1 MTGPPKCGNHQEGNG
16 FEMDTQDGIEERM
29 RRKTRPCACAA
40 RHALSHLSHTRP
52 PGREPRHLPTSAG
65 RRRETAEDPL
75 RSSLPPPAGPAGT
88 AFRQHWDSMIAAT
101 CASAGTDS
109 NPPSPSGRS
118 DIHATPVAVRS
129 AELYM
134 PSSRFGAL
142 VAREFVCLTLD
153 SQGSEATEL
162 SRRAFSVRSRAGR
175 GGSARQSSSSTST
188 SVRKPPWPKADS
200 PRVPA
205 APLPVLPS
213 GPALPRRRPRS
224 PPPAPPLLFSS
235 S

>member
-1 MTGPPKCGNHQEGNG
+1 
-16 FEMDTQDGIEERM
+16 M
-29 RRKTRPCACAA
+29 RRKSRPCACAA

-52 PGREPRHLPTSAG
+52 APGQEPRPRRTSAG
-65 RRRETAEDPL
+65 AGSARLEPGPAP

-88 AFRQHWDSMIAAT
+88 AFRQHRDSMIAAT

-118 DIHATPVAVRS
+118 DIHATPVRS
-129 AELYM
+129 ELYM

-188 SVRKPPWPKADS
+188 SVRTPPWPKADS

>member
-1 MTGPPKCGNHQEGNG
+1 MGLKWT
-16 FEMDTQDGIEERM
+16 TQDGIEERM

-40 RHALSHLSHTRP
+40 RHALSHLSHLSHTRP
-52 PGREPRHLPTSAG
+52 PGREPRHLPTSAAG
-65 RRRETAEDPL
+65 DDETAEDPL

>member
-1 MTGPPKCGNHQEGNG
+1 MGLKWTLKMGLRNECDERRDPVRAPPGTHYRTC
-16 FEMDTQDGIEERM
+16 
-29 RRKTRPCACAA
+29 
-40 RHALSHLSHTRP
+40 HTRAP
-52 PGREPRHLPTSAG
+52 PARNRDHPGPASAG
-65 RRRETAEDPL
+65 RRLTPL

-88 AFRQHWDSMIAAT
+88 AFRQHRDSMIAAT

-118 DIHATPVAVRS
+118 DIHATPVRS
-129 AELYM
+129 ELYM

-188 SVRKPPWPKADS
+188 SVRTPPWPKADS

>member
-1 MTGPPKCGNHQEGNG
+1 MGLKWTLKMGLRNECDERRDPVRAPPGTHYRTC
-16 FEMDTQDGIEERM
+16 
-29 RRKTRPCACAA
+29 
-40 RHALSHLSHTRP
+40 HTRAP
-52 PGREPRHLPTSAG
+52 PAGNRDTSRPRRG
-65 RRRETAEDPL
+65 DDETAEDPL

-175 GGSARQSSSSTST
+175 GGAARQSSSSTST

>member
-1 MTGPPKCGNHQEGNG
+1 MGLKWTLKMGLRNECDERRDPVRAPPGTHYRTC
-16 FEMDTQDGIEERM
+16 
-29 RRKTRPCACAA
+29 
-40 RHALSHLSHTRP
+40 HTRAP
-52 PGREPRHLPTSAG
+52 PAGKQPRHLHRP
-65 RRRETAEDPL
+65 RRGDDETAEDPL

>member
-1 MTGPPKCGNHQEGNG
+1 MGLKWTLKMGLRNEC
-16 FEMDTQDGIEERM
+16 DER
-29 RRKTRPCACAA
+29 RDPVRAQPGTHYRTC
-40 RHALSHLSHTRP
+40 HTRAP
-52 PGREPRHLPTSAG
+52 PAGNRDTSRPRRG
-65 RRRETAEDPL
+65 DDETAEDPL